1 MTMTMIMMI
10 TILTMIT
17 HAIMNDIKL
26 EIFHT
31 YKSYIYIHIYYRLGD
46 GMLLDGRTFV
56 AISNWSGPACPG

>member
-31 YKSYIYIHIYYRLGD
+31 YKSYIYTYTID
-46 GMLLDGRTFV
+46 
-56 AISNWSGPACPG
+56 